1 MRISSRDKI
10 RIVFVKIED
19 AGQLGGGVYL
29 GTFGG
34 ILVGRIAGRD
44 KVCGRVAEIE
54 VAILHQN
61 VDGDVEGYV
70 IGCLVGMSIGVS
82 EIENIVSSCAS
93 RSGRKYEESLWDMK
107 KAPSSKNLVGMS

>member
-1 MRISSRDKI
+1 MRISSRDKV

-19 AGQLGGGVYL
+19 ADQLGGGVYL
-29 GTFGG
+29 ATFVG

-70 IGCLVGMSIGVS
+70 GGFLVGTI
-82 EIENIVSSCAS
+82 NIVVSDIEKDILGVCVAV
-93 RSGRKYEESLWDMK
+93 RYEE
-107 KAPSSKNLVGMS
+107 